1 MIEYMA
7 LIKAIKQIVKEQ
19 LESEKLTDMFT
30 GYVSSESPLVI
41 KISDKIPLSG
51 KLLVVPEYF
60 AKKTYNITGAD
71 HSHTLEIDDSLKTG
85 DVVNLLRVQNGRRF
99 VVMGVK
105 KNDTQ

>member
-19 LESEKLTDMFT
+19 LESEKLTDMFI
-30 GYVSSESPLVI
+30 GYVSSESPLEI
-41 KISDKIPLSG
+41 KLSEKIPLSG

-60 AKKTYNITGAD
+60 TKKTYSVSGAD
-71 HSHTLEIDDSLKTG
+71 HTHTLEIDNSLKTG
-85 DVVNLLRVQNGRRF
+85 DVVTLLRVKNGRRF
-99 VVMGVK
+99 VVIGVK

>member
-51 KLLVVPEYF
+51 KLLLVPEYF

-71 HSHTLEIDDSLKTG
+71 HSHTLEIDNSLKTG